1 MNKLPES
8 VLIGQ
13 RIFTIEEQIAFTDTY
28 IDGNYGYVTFTSDRI
43 VLRRDLT
50 PSMRRSTLLH
60 EIMHATRTVFA
71 PNTPD
76 PKTFENKG
84 DMEHWYIG
92 VWEES
97 LLTVLRNN
105 PDVAEFLLATDAV
118 KTLSK

>member
-1 MNKLPES
+1 MSKLPTS

-13 RIFTIEEQIAFTDTY
+13 RVFTIEEQIAFTDTY

-60 EIMHATRTVFA
+60 EVMHATRQVFA
-71 PNTPD
+71 PNTPE
-76 PKTFENKG
+76 PKTFENSR

-97 LLTVLRNN
+97 LLTVLRTN
-105 PDVAEFLLATDAV
+105 PDVAAFLLATDSV
-118 KTLSK
+118 KTSGK